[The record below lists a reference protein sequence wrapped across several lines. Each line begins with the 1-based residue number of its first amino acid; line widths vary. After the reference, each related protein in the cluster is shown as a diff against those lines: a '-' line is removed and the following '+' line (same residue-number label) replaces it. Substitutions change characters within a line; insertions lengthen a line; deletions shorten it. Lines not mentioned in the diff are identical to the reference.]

1 MSANGMLENIEEVLM
16 ELTSFEKKFGK
27 DDGAEIPQILD
38 DYLIFVARTGN
49 THFPWMK
56 IKPLFRS
63 KLEKVIREFS
73 QKSDEVP
80 LTPNVDPFQ
89 FDVVKDTVFEQLEFF
104 AGIPFTVQ
112 RLCELLTSPSK
123 HYKRTDKFMRA
134 LEKNMLVVSTVEA
147 VHPSASAVSN
157 SSSIV
162 SVTNGGNS
170 ATESFSSTLEQRERE
185 AHLVNGSTTTS
196 PSPSMSSDD
205 DEKEGLKSDETEV
218 YSPPQS
224 NGNSQP
230 DEQQIINGSSTD
242 LETSGPCDSGESS
255 SSSENSSPN
264 PHVVP
269 ESSSSSSDSTT
280 NEAAVS
286 SLKMEDLHDDESL
299 HLKDELADELLPLT
313 DSMEIDSECSSSEN
327 LLIEASSGIRRRQE
341 EIINDEVQS
350 TDEDESTSALSTSS
364 PCKKLKTCMD
374 EEARR
379 LDSLNEAVTREEG
392 EVGEESDSPT
402 SSKDDLVMQ
411 TDVDKSDTTISSMD
425 SCCGSTDDDANSR
438 VSTSQD
444 TTNDQQQPEMK
455 DSSSPPSLGTNEAT
469 PSTSSSSVVSPVE
482 SSQNTE
488 NIDINNANDTKEE
501 EEDKEEDESN
511 EKNDS
516 VLNNDGVDTEVEQSS

>member
-1 MSANGMLENIEEVLM
+1 MGIRDSRQKK
-16 ELTSFEKKFGK
+16 ELLGKTECTRVKLYSETTSPQLPPKLSLYLHCSIQTCIPLARFACRSWMKKRIGDPPLPSK
-27 DDGAEIPQILD
+27 QILLGIQD
-38 DYLIFVARTGN
+38 LLND
-49 THFPWMK
+49 
-56 IKPLFRS
+56 
-63 KLEKVIREFS
+63 
-73 QKSDEVP
+73 
-80 LTPNVDPFQ
+80 PNVKDPAQ
-89 FDVVKDTVFEQLEFF
+89 AEAYTCYCQNRSDYEKRFDVVKDTVFEQLEFF

-134 LEKNMLVVSTVEA
+134 LEKNMLVVSTVE
-147 VHPSASAVSN
+147 
-157 SSSIV
+157 SI

-286 SLKMEDLHDDESL
+286 SLK
-299 HLKDELADELLPLT
+299 
-313 DSMEIDSECSSSEN
+313 N
-327 LLIEASSGIRRRQE
+327 GR
-341 EIINDEVQS
+341 
-350 TDEDESTSALSTSS
+350 SA
-364 PCKKLKTCMD
+364 
-374 EEARR
+374 
-379 LDSLNEAVTREEG
+379 
-392 EVGEESDSPT
+392 
-402 SSKDDLVMQ
+402 
-411 TDVDKSDTTISSMD
+411 
-425 SCCGSTDDDANSR
+425 
-438 VSTSQD
+438 
-444 TTNDQQQPEMK
+444 
-455 DSSSPPSLGTNEAT
+455 
-469 PSTSSSSVVSPVE
+469 
-482 SSQNTE
+482 
-488 NIDINNANDTKEE
+488 
-501 EEDKEEDESN
+501 
-511 EKNDS
+511 
-516 VLNNDGVDTEVEQSS
+516 